1 MNLTMKHVK
10 HLFLTTFLMLF
21 FLTGSGQNLKFGARI
36 SAGTGTINSKVLAN
50 YFTTENNRDADIKKY
65 DLNAKLGSAFSIG
78 GFVEYPLNDNLSL
91 IGEIGFLQQA
101 SNLQIDLMED
111 DAQDGLTFRD
121 EVESNN
127 RIKISAFSAPLL
139 ARYYLSSGSGP
150 YITGGF
156 TIDLVLG
163 SKIEA
168 EEHIVKKDFDASGA
182 VLKNTS
188 ETRINNANIDE
199 FGSPRLSFTMGIGT
213 VLDVGASG
221 VTVDLRY
228 NAGLAKSQM
237 YTSDIVFDDRAT
249 ESDVFS
255 VYKQA
260 DMAIND
266 RVTLN
271 DFRTG
276 TLLLTVGYRF

>member
-1 MNLTMKHVK
+1 M
-10 HLFLTTFLMLF
+10 FF
-21 FLTGSGQNLKFGARI
+21 FLTGYAQELKFGAR
-36 SAGTGTINSKVLAN
+36 AALGTGAINSKVLEN
-50 YFTTENNRDADIKKY
+50 YFMAENNRDADIKKY
-65 DLNAKLGSAFSIG
+65 DLNAKLGTAFSIG

-91 IGEIGFLQQA
+91 IGEIGFLQQS

-111 DAQDGLTFRD
+111 DAQDGLSFRD

-127 RIKISAFSAPLL
+127 RIKISALSAPLL
-139 ARYYLSSGSGP
+139 VRYYLKSAPGP

-156 TIDLVLG
+156 TTDLVLG

-182 VLKNTS
+182 VIRNTS
-188 ETRINNANIDE
+188 ETRVNEANFDE
-199 FGSPRLSFTMGIGT
+199 FGSPRLSFTIGIGT
-213 VLDVGASG
+213 VLDAGPSG

-237 YTSDIVFDDRAT
+237 YTKDILFDDRT
-249 ESDVFS
+249 KESDVFS

-266 RVTLN
+266 GVTLN
-271 DFRTG
+271 DFKTG
-276 TLLLTVGYRF
+276 ILLLTVGYRF

>member
-1 MNLTMKHVK
+1 MKHLK
-10 HLFLTTFLMLF
+10 HLLLTAFLMPF
-21 FLTGSGQNLKFGARI
+21 FLTGYAQELKFGARV
-36 SAGTGTINSKVLAN
+36 ALGTGTINSKVLGS

-65 DLNAKLGSAFSIG
+65 DLNARLGSVFSIG

-91 IGEIGFLQQA
+91 IGEIGILQQS

-127 RIKISAFSAPLL
+127 RIKISALSAPLL

-168 EEHIVKKDFDASGA
+168 EEHIVEKGFDASGA
-182 VLKNTS
+182 VIRNTS
-188 ETRINNANIDE
+188 ETRMNKANIDE

-237 YTSDIVFDDRAT
+237 YTSDILFDDRT
-249 ESDVFS
+249 RESDVFS
-255 VYKQA
+255 VYKQTDIA
-260 DMAIND
+260 VND

-271 DFRTG
+271 DFKTG

>member
-1 MNLTMKHVK
+1 MKTVLLSASL
-10 HLFLTTFLMLF
+10 LFAAL
-21 FLTGSGQNLKFGARI
+21 LTGYAQTLKFGAR
-36 SAGTGTINSKVLAN
+36 ATLGTGTINSKVLQSYLDA
-50 YFTTENNRDADIKKY
+50 ENARDQDIKKY
-65 DLNAKLGSAFSIG
+65 DLNAKLGSVFSIG
-78 GFVEYPLNDNLSL
+78 GFVEYPLNNNVSL
-91 IGEIGFLQQA
+91 IGEIAFQQQS

-111 DAQDGLTFRD
+111 DAQDGLSFRD

-168 EEHIVKKDFDASGA
+168 EEHIVNKDFDASGA
-182 VLKNTS
+182 VIRNTS
-188 ETRINNANIDE
+188 ETRINKANIDE
-199 FGSPRLSFTMGIGT
+199 FGSPRLSFTIGIGT

-221 VTVDLRY
+221 LTVDLRY

-237 YTSDIVFDDRAT
+237 YTTDILFDDRAK

-260 DMAIND
+260 DMAVND

-271 DFRTG
+271 DFKTG
-276 TLLLTVGYRF
+276 TLLLTLGYRF

>member
-1 MNLTMKHVK
+1 MIHAKHSILTA
-10 HLFLTTFLMLF
+10 FLMSF
-21 FLTGSGQNLKFGARI
+21 FLAGYAQELKFGAR
-36 SAGTGTINSKVLAN
+36 AALGTGTINSKVLRS
-50 YFTTENNRDADIKKY
+50 YFTAENNRDADIKKY
-65 DLNAKLGSAFSIG
+65 DLNGKLGSLFSIG
-78 GFVEYPLNDNLSL
+78 GVVEYPLNTNLSL
-91 IGEIGFLQQA
+91 IGEIAFQQQS

-127 RIKISAFSAPLL
+127 RVKISALSVPLL
-139 ARYYLSSGSGP
+139 GRYYVSSASGP

-168 EEHIVKKDFDASGA
+168 EEHIVNKDFDASGA
-182 VLKNTS
+182 VVRNTS
-188 ETRINNANIDE
+188 ETRMNKANIDE

-237 YTSDIVFDDRAT
+237 YTRDILFDDRT
-249 ESDVFS
+249 RESDVFS

-266 RVTLN
+266 GVTLN
-271 DFRTG
+271 DFKTG